1 MVPLEQLHLSHVLQA
16 VSALESIVLRS
27 FGPEGGQVLFTRDTG
42 QVMVSRSGKRIL
54 TALHLDHPLAR
65 MVVRC
70 VWKHSTITG
79 DGSKTFV
86 LLLASLLRIIHA
98 TATKDPHMFQ
108 PHNSTEAS
116 EAATARHLADRLLE
130 FALTELDELIVLNV
144 LPHGFRVSL
153 ENFTAETHDLS
164 CQTLLVSFFRTRL
177 GYAYCDFFRNLFC
190 ELLSHWKVKDD
201 RPSFS
206 IQFLNNSFLALH
218 TQVSGVPVSCSR
230 LIEGQV
236 IHRDFATPCPQVR
249 KQPLKAVVFNGY
261 LQPKLLT
268 TGDVLELRCGDKVTE
283 DRGIVH
289 FSSWTE
295 KSVESIIATLQS
307 FGVSVLLCA
316 LKQSSAVLAA
326 ATQAGM
332 CLVECVSEEEISLFT
347 QLSGVT
353 PISDCRRIHPEHIAT
368 LTFCKPLLLGAHRY
382 VHLDFHDC
390 EERLKVKPC
399 SLVICAPSEGQADQH
414 ACAFQ
419 DAFRMLLTALE
430 PVRKTQTAL
439 EETIPSKKCTSLHA
453 DNISN
458 GTACRVHLHQKCV
471 TETGCVISAGGTFEF
486 LLHHALHQYGHS
498 CSVSVNT
505 SAVVPVSQ
513 LLAKALLS
521 VPRQIYSRNL
531 KHFLQ
536 AQTRVVAL
544 IPKQPHALSA
554 NFIHT
559 EGPLGDGKLS
569 LCSCK
574 NGNMSLKLLDLGL
587 ESVSCKYQLVLAV
600 LQCLTNLLRINMVL
614 QTHAVLH
621 TESHDSLNAHSES
634 SEGEDED

>member
-1 MVPLEQLHLSHVLQA
+1 KMVPLEQLHLSHVLQA

-130 FALTELDELIVLNV
+130 FALTELDKLIVLNV

-153 ENFTAETHDLS
+153 ENFTAKTQHDLS

-206 IQFLNNSFLALH
+206 MQFLNNSFLALH

-249 KQPLKAVVFNGY
+249 KQPLK
-261 LQPKLLT
+261 
-268 TGDVLELRCGDKVTE
+268 GDVLELRCGDKVTE

-368 LTFCKPLLLGAHRY
+368 LTFCKPLLLGAHRRISSIVIY
-382 VHLDFHDC
+382 CTTFC
-390 EERLKVKPC
+390 
-399 SLVICAPSEGQADQH
+399 LVICAPSEGQADQH

-453 DNISN
+453 DN
-458 GTACRVHLHQKCV
+458 KCV

-498 CSVSVNT
+498 CSVSVN
-505 SAVVPVSQ
+505 
-513 LLAKALLS
+513 LLEKALLS
-521 VPRQIYSRNL
+521 VPRQIYSHNL

-559 EGPLGDGKLS
+559 EGPLGDGKL
-569 LCSCK
+569 
-574 NGNMSLKLLDLGL
+574 LDLGL

-614 QTHAVLH
+614 RTHAVLH